1 MADGFERFV
10 NTYKGK
16 TYQEIIESIAEIG
29 SSPIMKYEESLKESI
44 TNIDSENN
52 SAGQLVDQKKILE
65 RLIEENS
72 PASKELQKRL
82 DIIVKVLNKEKYN
95 P

>member
-10 NTYKGK
+10 STYKGK
-16 TYQEIIESIAEIG
+16 TYQEIIKSIAEIG

-44 TNIDSENN
+44 INIDSVNN
-52 SAGQLVDQKKILE
+52 PAGQLVEQKKILE

-82 DIIVKVLNKEKYN
+82 DIIEKVLNKGK
-95 P
+95 